1 MVYQCFCLT
10 CKKRGEEEGQER
22 LALYHGRTSRCFV
35 TRQKEHFDGQAAKK
49 EDNALWKHQE
59 LFHAEEECKFEF
71 TAEKFF
77 HEPVMHQI
85 YEGLWPSYNSSRTA
99 IPRGVLLGA
108 VLCVSL

>member
-1 MVYQCFCLT
+1 M
-10 CKKRGEEEGQER
+10 
-22 LALYHGRTSRCFV
+22 

-85 YEGLWPSYNSSRTA
+85 YEGVCINRSASTPGYLMNSRA
-99 IPRGVLLGA
+99 EYEQGQVARLVVAQGL
-108 VLCVSL
+108 